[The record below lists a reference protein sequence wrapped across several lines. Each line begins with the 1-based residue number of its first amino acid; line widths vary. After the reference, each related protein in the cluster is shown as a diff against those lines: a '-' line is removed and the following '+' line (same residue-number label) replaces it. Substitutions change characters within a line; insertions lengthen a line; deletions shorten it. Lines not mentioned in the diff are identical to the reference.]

1 MSSTAQSLF
10 STRSAGCKPSAIR
23 EILKVTET
31 PEIISFAGGLP
42 APELFPMAALAA
54 ATAAVLAEDG
64 RAALQYGPSE
74 GYRPLREWIAQH
86 VLATTGLA
94 ALPDEILVTAG
105 SQQGLDL
112 VAKILLDPGDIVLTE
127 NPAYLGA
134 LQAFRAY
141 EAQVVGL
148 SGDAEGMD
156 PAELRH
162 FLVHSPQRPKLL
174 YLVPNFQN
182 PTGTSTSLRRRAE
195 LAAIAAEFALPI
207 LEDDPYGSL
216 RYAGA
221 AVPALAS
228 LPVVPDCLYL
238 GTVSKILAPGLRV
251 AWIVARNRAFYERL
265 LVAKQSCDLHTSSL
279 TQRIVAR
286 YVTVPGR
293 LAAHVDSLCAVY
305 RTRRDT
311 MLTALAR
318 TLPAGSRWT
327 QPDGGLFL
335 WVRLP
340 NDCDTTALL
349 ARAIAAQVAFVPG
362 APFWVGIDERATLR
376 LNFSNSTPEQILTGV
391 ARLGQALRVR

>member
-10 STRSAGCKPSAIR
+10 STRSAGFKPSAIR

-42 APELFPMAALAA
+42 APELFPVEALAA
-54 ATAAVLAEDG
+54 AAAAVFAEDG
-64 RAALQYGPSE
+64 PAALQYGPSE
-74 GYRPLREWIAQH
+74 GYRPLRTWIAQH
-86 VLATTGLA
+86 VAATTGLTA
-94 ALPDEILVTAG
+94 RPEEILVTAG

-148 SGDAEGMD
+148 SGDSEGLD

-182 PTGTSTSLRRRAE
+182 PTGTSTSLRRRSE
-195 LAAIAAEFALPI
+195 LAAIAAEFSLPI

-221 AVPALAS
+221 SVPALAA
-228 LPVVPDCLYL
+228 LPVAPDCLYL

-279 TQRIVAR
+279 TQRLVER

-293 LAAHVDSLCAVY
+293 LAAHLDSLCAVY
-305 RTRRDT
+305 RIRRDT
-311 MLTALAR
+311 MLAALAR

-327 QPDGGLFL
+327 QPDGGLFV

-340 NDCDTTALL
+340 NGCDTTALI
-349 ARAIAAQVAFVPG
+349 ARALTAQVAFVPG
-362 APFWVGIDERATLR
+362 APFWVGTDERATLR

-391 ARLGQALRVR
+391 ARLGQALGAR

>member
-10 STRSAGCKPSAIR
+10 STRSAGFKPSAIR

-42 APELFPMAALAA
+42 APELFPVEALAA
-54 ATAAVLAEDG
+54 AAADVLAEDG
-64 RAALQYGPSE
+64 PAALQYGPSE
-74 GYRPLREWIAQH
+74 GYRPLREWIARH
-86 VLATTGLA
+86 VAATTGLSVR
-94 ALPDEILVTAG
+94 PEEILITAG

-141 EAQVVGL
+141 EADVVGL
-148 SGDAEGMD
+148 SADSEGMD

-162 FLVHSPQRPKLL
+162 FLLNCPRRPKLL

-195 LAAIAAEFALPI
+195 LAEVAAEFSLPI

-228 LPVVPDCLYL
+228 RPGAADCLYL

-251 AWIVARNRAFYERL
+251 AWIAARNRAFYDRL

-279 TQRIVAR
+279 TQRIVER
-286 YVTVPGR
+286 YVAAPGR
-293 LAAHVDSLCAVY
+293 LGAHIASLCSVY
-305 RTRRDT
+305 RARRDT
-311 MLTALAR
+311 MLAALAR

-335 WVRLP
+335 WARLP
-340 NDCDTTALL
+340 GGWDTAALL
-349 ARAIAAQVAFVPG
+349 PRAIAAQVAFVPG
-362 APFWVGIDERATLR
+362 APFWVGTDERATLR
-376 LNFSNSTPEQILTGV
+376 LNFSNSTPEQIVTGV
-391 ARLGQALRVR
+391 ARLGQALSAR